1 MLSESALRG
10 DRLITL
16 RQIEGLTQA
25 DLAELL
31 GVGQAFISRIEQE
44 DKPLPPN
51 LAQETADQFD
61 LPVEF
66 FTIPRDVTE
75 LGTPT
80 FRKTSKATVR
90 AEAKVVSAFNE
101 AARLFRLA
109 SERSGYRTAAVHE
122 AADDDVE
129 ETAANLRS
137 KLSLAPG
144 DPLPNATRAAE
155 RLGVGV
161 IHGLLPEVDDDGNH
175 HGISSPSTRVDR
187 PLIATVRTQ
196 PPAVARM
203 TVMHELGHVI
213 FDRDLGAPIRST
225 RDPREVR
232 AYQFAGAML
241 IPAAVVKQRVTE
253 SLTLHGY
260 LRIKADYGLSV
271 AAIVKRAAD
280 LEVITPQR
288 ARSLY
293 IQMSSQ
299 GWRSNEPVAVAPE
312 RQLLL
317 GQAAEH
323 GISSDGRSVARAAGT
338 PYERTYQWTGL
349 AGPENATT
357 DNVIPLRRPGTRLGG
372 DRRPKVDTTP

>member
-1 MLSESALRG
+1 MLSESVLRG
-10 DRLITL
+10 DRLIAL
-16 RQIEGLTQA
+16 RQMEGLTQA
-25 DLAELL
+25 DLAAQL
-31 GVGQAFISRIEQE
+31 GVGQAFISRIEKE
-44 DKPLPPN
+44 DKPLPLN
-51 LAQETADQFD
+51 LAHEAAAEFD

-66 FTIPRDVTE
+66 FTTPRDVTE

-90 AEAKVVSAFNE
+90 AEAKVVSAFHE
-101 AARLFRLA
+101 AARLFRIA
-109 SERSGYRTAAVHE
+109 SEESGYRAATIYE
-122 AADDDVE
+122 AASDDVE

-137 KLSLAPG
+137 MLGVAPG

-161 IHGLLPEVDDDGNH
+161 IHGLLPDVDDDGNH
-175 HGISSPSTRVDR
+175 HGISCPSTSVDR
-187 PLIATVRTQ
+187 PLIATVGTQ
-196 PPAVARM
+196 PPAVARL
-203 TVMHELGHVI
+203 TVMHELGHVL

-225 RDPREVR
+225 RDPREAR
-232 AYQFAGAML
+232 AYRFAGAML
-241 IPAAVVKQRVTE
+241 IPAAVVKQRVTA

-271 AAIVKRAAD
+271 AAIVKRASD
-280 LEVITPQR
+280 LDVITPQR

-312 RQLLL
+312 RHLLL

-323 GISSDGRSVARAAGT
+323 GISPDGRAVARVAGT
-338 PYERTYQWTGL
+338 PFKRTYQWTGL
-349 AGPENATT
+349 KGVERMAM
-357 DNVIPLRRPGTRLGG
+357 DNVIPLRRLGA
-372 DRRPKVDTTP
+372 